1 MRTQTDRILSVSQK
15 TNQGNAMTKGLNVD
29 EVLALPASVDL
40 ATAGKCFGLG
50 RATCYQLA
58 GVGEFPVPVHRLGKQ
73 WRVMRADILTAL
85 GIAEPAGVSRA
96 EPSQIAS

>member
-1 MRTQTDRILSVSQK
+1 
-15 TNQGNAMTKGLNVD
+15 MTKGLNVD

-50 RATCYQLA
+50 RATSYQLA
-58 GVGEFPVPVHRLGKQ
+58 GVDEFPVRVLRIGKQ
-73 WRVMRADILTAL
+73 WRVMRADIMAAL
-85 GIAEPAGVSRA
+85 GLSEPVGASLA